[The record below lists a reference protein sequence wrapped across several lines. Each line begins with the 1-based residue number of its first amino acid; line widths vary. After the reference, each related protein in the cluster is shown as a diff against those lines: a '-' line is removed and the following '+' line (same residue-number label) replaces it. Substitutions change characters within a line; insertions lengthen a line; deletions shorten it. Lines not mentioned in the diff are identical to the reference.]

1 MSNLPSLLLLLLL
14 NVVYLQEVD
23 RYEDLEAELQQLG

>member
-1 MSNLPSLLLLLLL
+1 MVLPVLLLLAI
-14 NVVYLQEVD
+14 VYVQEVD